1 MSISTLKL
9 FCMLDWLRKH
19 LPPVTLPKAQ
29 NNTKRPPVPTRRK
42 VHRVFL
48 EMP

>member
-9 FCMLDWLRKH
+9 FCMMAWLRKH
-19 LPPVTLPKAQ
+19 LPSVTRPRSQ
-29 NNTKRPPVPTRRK
+29 NGSKRLADQKRRK